1 MIYQFITENRVKNL
15 SLKKTC
21 FVFSVSPSGY
31 FKSLKLKKQQVQN
44 NRKKEEI
51 SKAFRLHKG
60 RYGYR
65 KVFHYL
71 NQQRGFSSSSSQV
84 RHTLKEYGLRARK
97 PKPFKPITTQSDK
110 SSSKGVRVF
119 KVGETV
125 LTRVN
130 QVWGDDITYLKA
142 VEGYFLYL
150 AVFLDFYSRRIV
162 GWDVSHS
169 LSSEVVLRAF
179 YGALRVRSV
188 REGLIVH
195 SDRGV
200 QYTSG
205 EFQKKLKDLG
215 FVQSLSRRGNCYD
228 NAYCESCFSL
238 LKRELGPKVYES
250 LSEARVDIFEWIEGW
265 YNTQRLHSALGYM
278 SPVEFEKK
286 GLDLDG
292 KTS

>member
-15 SLKKTC
+15 SLKRAC
-21 FVFSVSPSGY
+21 FIFSVSPSGY
-31 FKSLKLKKQQVQN
+31 FKSLKLKREQIQN
-44 NRKKEEI
+44 NRKKEAI
-51 SKAFRLHKG
+51 TKAFRLHKG
-60 RYGYR
+60 KYGYR

-71 NQQRGFSSSSSQV
+71 DQKRGFSGTLSQV
-84 RHTLKEYGLRARK
+84 RRTLKESGLRARK

-110 SSSKGVRVF
+110 TSSKGVRVF

-125 LTRVN
+125 LTGVN
-130 QVWGDDITYLKA
+130 QVWGSDITYLKA
-142 VEGYFLYL
+142 TESHFLYL
-150 AVFLDFYSRRIV
+150 ALFLDFYSRRIV

-205 EFQKKLKDLG
+205 EFQKKLEDLG
-215 FVQSLSRRGNCYD
+215 FIQSLSRKGNCYD
-228 NAYCESCFSL
+228 NAHCESCFSL
-238 LKRELGPKVYES
+238 LKRELGHKVYKS
-250 LSEARVDIFEWIEGW
+250 LSEARGDIFEWIEGW

-286 GLDLDG
+286 GLDLEEN
-292 KTS
+292 TS

>member
-1 MIYQFITENRVKNL
+1 M
-15 SLKKTC
+15 
-21 FVFSVSPSGY
+21 
-31 FKSLKLKKQQVQN
+31 
-44 NRKKEEI
+44 
-51 SKAFRLHKG
+51 
-60 RYGYR
+60 
-65 KVFHYL
+65 
-71 NQQRGFSSSSSQV
+71 
-84 RHTLKEYGLRARK
+84 
-97 PKPFKPITTQSDK
+97 
-110 SSSKGVRVF
+110 
-119 KVGETV
+119 
-125 LTRVN
+125 
-130 QVWGDDITYLKA
+130 
-142 VEGYFLYL
+142 
-150 AVFLDFYSRRIV
+150 
-162 GWDVSHS
+162 SHS

-228 NAYCESCFSL
+228 NAHCESCFSL
-238 LKRELGPKVYES
+238 LKRELRPKVYES